1 MASCKVSEIV
11 LAMVILTSMLWNT
24 ASAQSNCITTI
35 LSLSPCL
42 NYITGNS
49 SAPSSSC
56 CTQLS
61 NVVASSP
68 QCLCSLLNGG
78 GSSYGININQ
88 TLATSMTG
96 ACKLQT
102 PPLSSCN
109 GGSGRPTASAAVP
122 PPPPSS
128 PVGSG
133 APPSTETTTTPSGSA
148 TPTSG
153 SKAVPSPTDS
163 ASAGCHMAVPF
174 NILSFFLF
182 AAGSILGT
190 FSC

>member
-1 MASCKVSEIV
+1 MASSKVYEIV
-11 LAMVILTSMLWNT
+11 LAMVILTSMLWNS

-56 CTQLS
+56 CSQLS
-61 NVVASSP
+61 SVVASSP
-68 QCLCSLLNGG
+68 RCLCSLLNGG

-88 TLATSMTG
+88 TLATSMPG
-96 ACKLQT
+96 ACKLKT

-109 GGSGRPTASAAVP
+109 GGNGRPTASAAVS
-122 PPPPSS
+122 PPPSS

-133 APPSTETTTTPSGSA
+133 APPSTETPTTPSGSA

-153 SKAVPSPTDS
+153 SNAIPSPTDS
-163 ASAGCHMAVPF
+163 ASAGSHVAVPF
-174 NILSFFLF
+174 NIQSVYLF

-190 FSC
+190 FFC